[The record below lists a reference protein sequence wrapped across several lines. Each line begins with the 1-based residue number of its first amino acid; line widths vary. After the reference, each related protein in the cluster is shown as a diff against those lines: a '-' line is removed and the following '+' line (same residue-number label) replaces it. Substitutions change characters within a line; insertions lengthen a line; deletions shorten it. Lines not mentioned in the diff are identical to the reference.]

1 MRALRPVFDTLR
13 GRLDSDKILAALL
26 QGGVTSLSVRVSG
39 LILGLA
45 VHVLLSRM
53 LGATSYGSY
62 AIALAWV
69 LLLVV
74 PAKFGLD
81 LTALR
86 FAPVYMEEG
95 RVGSLRGLVGF
106 SVRIVAAVSFLLA
119 IGILLFAWISP
130 DTLGLSGP
138 GDGILIV
145 WIVVVLAYL
154 GLLSAYFRAVRRIF
168 LSQFFEQILRSAL
181 LICCIG
187 AVALVYGDL
196 STRAALFLT
205 ALSATG
211 ALLVLLIVFRRVF
224 NDWGR
229 AAGTAEDRSAWIHLG
244 VFALLISI
252 VQQGMAQSGLI
263 VLGWMQMPEAAA
275 HYAVAARLAAFVP
288 FVLVALSGVSA
299 SMIASAHVRG
309 DTIELMRL
317 ARINAR
323 LAFAGAFL
331 LCALLAVFSAQIL
344 SLFGAGFER
353 AAPVLWILLL
363 GGLINSATGSVG
375 LLTTMTDNQQAALA
389 VFSAALVAGLV
400 AAIVLIPSFG
410 AIGAAISNVLSVSI
424 WSFALWV
431 IVRRRLGVDG
441 SLLGL
446 AYRSGRTSG
455 VRLAGAGRGGT
466 DPSAP

>member
-1 MRALRPVFDTLR
+1 M
-13 GRLDSDKILAALL
+13 
-26 QGGVTSLSVRVSG
+26 
-39 LILGLA
+39 
-45 VHVLLSRM
+45 
-53 LGATSYGSY
+53 
-62 AIALAWV
+62 
-69 LLLVV
+69 
-74 PAKFGLD
+74 
-81 LTALR
+81 
-86 FAPVYMEEG
+86 
-95 RVGSLRGLVGF
+95 
-106 SVRIVAAVSFLLA
+106 
-119 IGILLFAWISP
+119 
-130 DTLGLSGP
+130 
-138 GDGILIV
+138 
-145 WIVVVLAYL
+145 
-154 GLLSAYFRAVRRIF
+154 
-168 LSQFFEQILRSAL
+168 RSAL

-224 NDWGR
+224 EDWGR
-229 AAGTAEDRSAWIHLG
+229 VAGTAEDRRAWMHLG

-252 VQQGMAQSGLI
+252 VQQAMAQSGLI

-275 HYAVAARLAAFVP
+275 YYAVAGRLAAFVP

-299 SMIASAHVRG
+299 SMIAAAHARG
-309 DTIELMRL
+309 DTVELARL

-331 LCALLAVFSAQIL
+331 LCVLLGVFSGQIL

-375 LLTTMTDNQQAALA
+375 LLTTMTDNQQAAFA
-389 VFSAALVAGLV
+389 VFSVALVAGLV
-400 AAIVLIPSFG
+400 AAVVLIPSFG
-410 AIGAAISNVLSVSI
+410 AIGAAIANVLSVLI

-446 AYRSGRTSG
+446 AYRPGRTSG
-455 VRLAGAGRGGT
+455 ERIAGAGRGGV
-466 DPSAP
+466 DPGAP